1 VAKLKYKTT
10 QKSKKNNSLRIDK
23 NKKKKRPSIQ
33 KKSKEQNSNIHNIN
47 FSVNQYNFKN
57 VRENQE
63 KTLEEI

>member
-23 NKKKKRPSIQ
+23 NQKKKRPSIQ